1 MAQTLP
7 KLQEGLQLAIEESI
21 KNERMKTELITNV
34 SHDIKTPLT
43 SIINYVD
50 LLKRA
55 KPQGENVEH
64 YLEVLAQKSER
75 LKHLIE
81 DLVEASKASSGTIS
95 LEKTNLDFTELVSQT
110 VGEFEEKLAGRK
122 LRILVN
128 MPDPPVTIFAD
139 GRRMFRILE
148 NLFQNVYKYAQEGT
162 RVYLDL
168 EVLDGKTAVL
178 TLRNISA
185 AALNISAEELTERF
199 VRGEESR
206 SSEGSGLGLS
216 IAKDLV
222 KLQGGELTIW
232 IDGDLFK
239 VEVRFPM
246 V

>member
-1 MAQTLP
+1 
-7 KLQEGLQLAIEESI
+7 
-21 KNERMKTELITNV
+21 
-34 SHDIKTPLT
+34 
-43 SIINYVD
+43 
-50 LLKRA
+50 
-55 KPQGENVEH
+55 
-64 YLEVLAQKSER
+64 
-75 LKHLIE
+75 
-81 DLVEASKASSGTIS
+81 

-110 VGEFEEKLAGRK
+110 VGEFEEKLAERK
-122 LRILVN
+122 LQILVK

-148 NLFQNVYKYAQEGT
+148 NLFQNVYKYALEGT

-168 EVLDGKTAVL
+168 EVRDKTTAVL

-185 AALNISAEELTERF
+185 AALHISAEELTERF

-216 IAKDLV
+216 IAQDLV
-222 KLQGGELTIW
+222 KLQGGAFEIR